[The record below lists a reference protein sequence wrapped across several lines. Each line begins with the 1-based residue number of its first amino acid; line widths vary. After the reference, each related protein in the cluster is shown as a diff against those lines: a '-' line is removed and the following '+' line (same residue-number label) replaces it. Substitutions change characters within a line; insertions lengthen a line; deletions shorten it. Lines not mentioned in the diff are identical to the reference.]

1 MTRSS
6 RAGQALVAAGLA
18 ALTLMAAAAPALAAP
33 AEVTLKS
40 GSLDLPSHDLNICG
54 WPATFTSTGQFHF
67 GEVVVSGA
75 DPRFVQ
81 SHVHET
87 VNYTLVIDDDPS
99 VPEALRGATW
109 RGRFQ
114 DTIVVSGSLLDGRFH
129 LMIVNTFA
137 EGPFRGLKEQITL
150 VIAADGTVQ
159 VERHDVEE
167 GPPDCDALTA

>member
-18 ALTLMAAAAPALAAP
+18 ALTLMSAAAPALAAP

-40 GSLDLPSHDLNICG
+40 GSLDLPGHDLNICG
-54 WPATFTSTGQFHF
+54 WPATFTGTGQFHF
-67 GEVVVSGA
+67 EEVVVSGA

-109 RGRFQ
+109 RGHLE
-114 DTIVVSGSLLDGRFH
+114 DTIVVGGSLVDGRFR
-129 LMIVNTFA
+129 LTIVNTFA
-137 EGPFRGLKEQITL
+137 EGPFRGLKLQTTL

-159 VERHDVEE
+159 VERDDV
-167 GPPDCDALTA
+167 GGQIDCDALTA

>member
-18 ALTLMAAAAPALAAP
+18 ALTLMSAAAPALAAP

-40 GSLDLPSHDLNICG
+40 GPLDLPGHDLNICG
-54 WPATFTSTGQFHF
+54 WPATFTGTGQFHF
-67 GEVVVSGA
+67 EEVVVSGT

-87 VNYTLVIDDDPS
+87 VNYTLIIDDDPS
-99 VPEALRGATW
+99 VPEALRGAAW

-114 DTIVVSGSLLDGRFH
+114 DTIVVAGSLVDGRFR
-129 LMIVNTFA
+129 LTIVNTFA

-150 VIAADGTVQ
+150 VIGPDGTIQ
-159 VERHDVEE
+159 VERHDFGGEA
-167 GPPDCDALTA
+167 DCDALTA